1 VAHEYSAALS
11 HDGQAVETMNLVE
24 HIEAVKGELAACQDV
39 DEAARLYRE
48 CREAMGQMMQLVD
61 IAGDVADKLT
71 MRTIPETW
79 IPFVIARG
87 SRRMQ

>member
-1 VAHEYSAALS
+1 MMFSLS
-11 HDGQAVETMNLVE
+11 D
-24 HIEAVKGELAACQDV
+24 HIEAVKAELAACREV

-48 CREAMGQMMQLVD
+48 CREAMSQMMQLVD

-71 MRTIPETW
+71 MRTMPESW